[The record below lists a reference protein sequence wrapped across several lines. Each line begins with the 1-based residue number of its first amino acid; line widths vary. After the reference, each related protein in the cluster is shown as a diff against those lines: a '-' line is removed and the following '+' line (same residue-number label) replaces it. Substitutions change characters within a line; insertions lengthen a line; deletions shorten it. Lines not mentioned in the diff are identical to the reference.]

1 MLFLYPSS
9 TFVDGD
15 YKTMINMIQ
24 SIHIYLEE
32 LLIITFSIECL
43 AHFLPEQKQSTE
55 HSVEPCE

>member
-32 LLIITFSIECL
+32 LLIVIFSIECL
-43 AHFLPEQKQSTE
+43 ANFLPEKK
-55 HSVEPCE
+55 